1 MTMCINRRSFIKQS
15 AILGVSTILASS
27 SVELIGNMALADTPI
42 DIAAVE
48 GLDYYKSTLH
58 AVEMLGGMHRFVTRQ
73 SRVGLL
79 INSPW
84 QNPGCYTKPE
94 IALAAIQM
102 CYEAGAKEVGVIK
115 SVNNSYWR
123 KSAISDRFQDEIKST
138 RFIGNNFVEIPIT
151 DGQSLKK
158 AEISKG
164 LLDCDILINLPIAK
178 HHDGVRYTGAL
189 KNMMGGQSRN
199 THRFFHF
206 STGDSGYYDDLEFLS
221 QCIADLNF
229 VRKPDLIILDGT
241 EMITENGP
249 FGPGRLV
256 TPHKVVAGTDRV
268 AMDVYGANLL
278 GLKGEELLTTRKA
291 YELGMGE
298 IHLSALRIQEAML

>member
-1 MTMCINRRSFIKQS
+1 MIKSINRRSFIKQS
-15 AILGVSTILASS
+15 MLLGVSSILA
-27 SVELIGNMALADTPI
+27 GNIFDMMDRLAMAESIP
-42 DIAAVE
+42 DIAAVK
-48 GLDYYKSTLH
+48 GLDYYRSTIK
-58 AVEMLGGMHRFVTRQ
+58 AVDMLGGMSQFVPRQ
-73 SRVGLL
+73 SKVGLL

-84 QNPGCYTKPE
+84 HNPGCYTKPE
-94 IALAAIQM
+94 ITLAAIRM

-115 SVNNSYWR
+115 SLDNSYWR
-123 KSAISDRFQDEIKST
+123 KSSASDRFQDERKSI
-138 RFIGNNFVEIPIT
+138 RFIGNNFKEIPFP

-158 AEISKG
+158 AEISEG
-164 LLDCDILINLPIAK
+164 LLECDVLINLPIAK

-189 KNMMGGQSRN
+189 KNMMGGQSRK

-206 STGDSGYYDDLEFLS
+206 STGGSGYYDDLEFLS

-256 TPHKVVAGTDRV
+256 KPQTVVAGTDRV

-278 GLKGEELLTTRKA
+278 GLNGEEILTTRKA

-298 IHLSALRIQEAML
+298 INLSSLQIQEVTL